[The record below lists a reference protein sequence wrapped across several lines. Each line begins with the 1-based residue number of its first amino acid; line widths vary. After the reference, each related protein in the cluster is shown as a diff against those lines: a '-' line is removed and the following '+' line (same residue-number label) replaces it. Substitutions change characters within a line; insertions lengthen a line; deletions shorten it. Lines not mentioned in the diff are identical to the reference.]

1 MKKEFRHRLW
11 AWVLL
16 VSLVYPVALNFAHSF
31 AKHNLNHPTAQVQI
45 DKVNDISCAVFHYIH
60 NYNVP
65 LDKAIFE
72 LKVPEQEIFHIAFL
86 QFGFSKTTP
95 TSISLR
101 APPIC

>member
-16 VSLVYPVALNFAHSF
+16 ISLVYPIAVNFAHSF
-31 AKHNLNHPTAQVQI
+31 AKHNLSQPTALIQI
-45 DKVNDISCAVFHYIH
+45 DKVNDISCAIFHYIH

-65 LDKAIFE
+65 LDKDTFE
-72 LKVPEQEIFHIAFL
+72 LKIPEQEIFHIKFL
-86 QFGFSKTTP
+86 SYGFSKTTP
-95 TSISLR
+95 ISISLR

>member
-1 MKKEFRHRLW
+1 MKNEFRHRLW

-16 VSLVYPVALNFAHSF
+16 ISLVYPITVNFAHSF
-31 AKHNLNHPTAQVQI
+31 VKHNLNHPTTLTQI
-45 DKVNDISCAVFHYIH
+45 NKVSGVSCAVFHYIH

-65 LDKAIFE
+65 LDKDTFE
-72 LKVPEQEIFHIAFL
+72 LKIPEQEIFHIEFL
-86 QFGFSKTTP
+86 SFGFSKTTP

>member
-16 VSLVYPVALNFAHSF
+16 ISLAYPITVNFAHSF
-31 AKHNLNHPTAQVQI
+31 AEHNLNHARALTQI
-45 DKVNDISCAVFHYIH
+45 DNVKGISCAVFHYIH

-65 LDKAIFE
+65 LGDTSFE
-72 LKVPEQEIFHIAFL
+72 LKIPECDIHQPNFL
-86 QFGFSKTTP
+86 VGGFIKISHR
-95 TSISLR
+95 SLSLR